1 MLLLWAPSTV
11 TVWLLGAFGPDVDV
25 VTVRLPVSA
34 VQVMV
39 KGADT
44 APPAV
49 TVTVRDGPFVTVQF
63 DATSPS
69 CTVWL
74 PAGRVSAMV
83 WLSAIDCGVPLSTV
97 QV

>member
-1 MLLLWAPSTV
+1 M
-11 TVWLLGAFGPDVDV
+11 
-25 VTVRLPVSA
+25 SA

-39 KGADT
+39 KDADT

-49 TVTVRDGPFVTVQF
+49 TVTVRDVPFVTVQF
-63 DATSPS
+63 DATSPI

-74 PAGRVSAMV
+74 PVGRVSAMV

-97 QV
+97 KL